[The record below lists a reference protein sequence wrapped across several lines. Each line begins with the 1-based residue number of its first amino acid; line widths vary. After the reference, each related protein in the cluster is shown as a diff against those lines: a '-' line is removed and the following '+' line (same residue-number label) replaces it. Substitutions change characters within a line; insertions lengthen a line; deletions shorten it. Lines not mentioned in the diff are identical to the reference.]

1 MRISSPTR
9 TAFLGVA
16 LLSAALLPAGV
27 AGAAYDSRAAAPG
40 ARPGAPPADGRTVRV
55 VDLPVT
61 AWTVRDKLRSCHRVS
76 RGTYRTDEGRGP
88 EVPVCAQGEVVHW
101 TADLD
106 VDCDG
111 LRTKLCN
118 EQTDPWFRPDTA
130 FHQADGM
137 PLRADRL
144 PYVVVPGPGKAWDHA
159 AAGVDAGDP
168 VVLLH
173 GDRIAYAVVGD
184 IGPTGII
191 GEASYA
197 AAKALGLDPHPVG
210 GGAQAGVT
218 YLVFKDAEVRPL
230 ESPRAAV
237 EEGRRLLGSF
247 VNP

>member
-27 AGAAYDSRAAAPG
+27 AGAAYDPG
-40 ARPGAPPADGRTVRV
+40 AGVPRARPGAPPDGRTVRV

-61 AWTVRDKLRSCHRVS
+61 AWTVRDRLKTCHRVS
-76 RGTYRTDEGRGP
+76 RGAFRTDEGRRP
-88 EVPVCAQGEVVHW
+88 EVPVCAQGDVVHW

-111 LRTKLCN
+111 LRTRLCN
-118 EQTDPWFRPDTA
+118 ERTDPYFRPDTA

-144 PYVVVPGPGKAWDHA
+144 PYVVVPEPGRAWDHA
-159 AAGVDAGDP
+159 TAGVDAGDP

-184 IGPTGII
+184 LGPAGII

-210 GGAQAGVT
+210 GGAHSGVT

-230 ESPRAAV
+230 ESARAAV